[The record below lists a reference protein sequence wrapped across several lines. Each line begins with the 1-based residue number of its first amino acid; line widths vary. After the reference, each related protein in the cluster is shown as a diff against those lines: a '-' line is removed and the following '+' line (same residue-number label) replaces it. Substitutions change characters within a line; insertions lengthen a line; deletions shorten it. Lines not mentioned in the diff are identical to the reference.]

1 MGFNSGF
8 KGLIQLDVLV
18 LNAGNTAGA
27 IVTILT
33 PLNCPFF
40 CVTSGRQYMLAV
52 A

>member
-1 MGFNSGF
+1 MIYIAC
-8 KGLIQLDVLV
+8 LIQLDVVV
-18 LNAGNTAGA
+18 LSAGKTARA

-40 CVTSGRQYMLAV
+40 CITSGRQYMLAV